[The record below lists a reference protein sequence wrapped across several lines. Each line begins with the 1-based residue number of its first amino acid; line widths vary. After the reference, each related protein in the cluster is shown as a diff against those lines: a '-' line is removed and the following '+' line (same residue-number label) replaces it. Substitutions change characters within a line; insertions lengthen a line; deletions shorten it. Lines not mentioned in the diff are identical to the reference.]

1 MDIRPIRRPYSIF
14 SWNFNRSGKD
24 GRVIHGQHVL
34 VMDGLSETEDVLK
47 AVFEPR
53 GLQVRRVCGKGD
65 CDSVPTA
72 NPPSLIVIHSE
83 ELQNRPQAAERFN
96 NVPRVIIGTADLPQT
111 HSRETGEQYLKQPFQ
126 YQELIQAIERLLDQA
141 GS

>member
-1 MDIRPIRRPYSIF
+1 M
-14 SWNFNRSGKD
+14 
-24 GRVIHGQHVL
+24 IHGQHVL

-65 CDSVPTA
+65 GESVQTA
-72 NPPSLIVIHSE
+72 NPPSLVVIHRE
-83 ELQNRPQAAERFN
+83 ELQSRSQEAERFN
-96 NVPRVIIGTADLPQT
+96 NVPRVIIGTADLLES
-111 HSRETGEQYLKQPFQ
+111 HGRESDEHYLKQPFQ
-126 YQELIQAIERLLDQA
+126 YQELIQAVERLLDQA

>member
-1 MDIRPIRRPYSIF
+1 M
-14 SWNFNRSGKD
+14 
-24 GRVIHGQHVL
+24 IHGQHVL

-53 GLQVRRVCGKGD
+53 GLKIRRVCGTGN
-65 CDSVPTA
+65 CESVPTE

-83 ELQNRPQAAERFN
+83 ELQSRPQEAERFK
-96 NVPRVIIGTADLPQT
+96 NVPRVIIGTADIPES
-111 HSRETGEQYLKQPFQ
+111 HNRETGEQYLKQPFQ

>member
-1 MDIRPIRRPYSIF
+1 M
-14 SWNFNRSGKD
+14 
-24 GRVIHGQHVL
+24 IHGQHVL

-53 GLQVRRVCGKGD
+53 GLQIRRVSGKRD
-65 CDSVPTA
+65 CESDPAA

-83 ELQNRPQAAERFN
+83 ELQKRPQEAERFN
-96 NVPRVIIGTADLPQT
+96 NVPRVIIGTADLPEPDNRG
-111 HSRETGEQYLKQPFQ
+111 SGEQYLKQPFQ

>member
-1 MDIRPIRRPYSIF
+1 M
-14 SWNFNRSGKD
+14 
-24 GRVIHGQHVL
+24 IHGQHVL

-53 GLQVRRVCGKGD
+53 GLQVHRVCGNGN
-65 CDSVPTA
+65 CEPVQTA
-72 NPPSLIVIHSE
+72 NPPSLVVIHSE
-83 ELQNRPQAAERFN
+83 ELQNRPREVKRFK
-96 NVPRVIIGTADLPQT
+96 NVPRVIIGTADLPASQNLAD
-111 HSRETGEQYLKQPFQ
+111 GDYYLKQPFQ

>member
-1 MDIRPIRRPYSIF
+1 MD
-14 SWNFNRSGKD
+14 
-24 GRVIHGQHVL
+24 HGQHVL

-53 GLQVRRVCGKGD
+53 GLQVHRVCGEKNYESFD
-65 CDSVPTA
+65 KSS
-72 NPPSLIVIHSE
+72 PPSLVVIHSE
-83 ELQNRPQAAERFN
+83 KLQSRLQQTERFN
-96 NVPRVIIGTADLPQT
+96 NVPRVIIGTTDLPES
-111 HSRETGEQYLKQPFQ
+111 HVRKTGDHYLKQPFQ